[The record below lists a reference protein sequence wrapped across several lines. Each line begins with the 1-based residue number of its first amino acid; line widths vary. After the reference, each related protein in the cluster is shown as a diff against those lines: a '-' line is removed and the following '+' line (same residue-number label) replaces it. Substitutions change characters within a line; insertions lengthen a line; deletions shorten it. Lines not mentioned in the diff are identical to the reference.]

1 MCFGYL
7 PRHTMHDHS
16 PLPLCG
22 IVLSWN
28 VWPHPL
34 FISISFNTQ
43 LKYHLIYDAF
53 PGQIIYGSFCTPFH
67 PCDLSVTKTYFILPY
82 SIDNCLFP
90 YVLFIT

>member
-1 MCFGYL
+1 MGFGYL
-7 PRHTMHDHS
+7 PRYTMHDHS

-34 FISISFNTQ
+34 FIYTAFNTQ

-53 PGQIIYGSFCTPFH
+53 PGQINCGSLCTPF
-67 PCDLSVTKTYFILPY
+67 PTPMVFLSLKLIAFYLTV
-82 SIDNCLFP
+82 
-90 YVLFIT
+90 